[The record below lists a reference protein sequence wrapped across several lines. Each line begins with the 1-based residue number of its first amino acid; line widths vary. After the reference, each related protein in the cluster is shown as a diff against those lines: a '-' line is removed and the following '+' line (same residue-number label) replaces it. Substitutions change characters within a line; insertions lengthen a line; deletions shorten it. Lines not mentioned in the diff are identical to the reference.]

1 VGVGTV
7 GSVGTYTYLYI
18 HLLNTSKFYFNKFTS
33 FGLSRFRTSRL
44 ICTFVSLLSISIGIN
59 IKNMIHKKT
68 RTFIP
73 ADLEI
78 KWENLEPLYKDL
90 VNRPINSVEDL
101 EHWLHERSELE
112 AALEEDFAWRY
123 IRMTC
128 DTNNEGLLQAFQYFA
143 TDIEPQT
150 ASYSNELN
158 KKLVASEYLDKL
170 DNAKY
175 YVYLRGVKKSLELF
189 RESNIPVQTQIQ
201 VEQQKYQSISGA
213 MSVHIGD
220 KEYTLEQASVFLKD
234 TDRSKRQEVWEKI
247 TARRLQEKDKLD
259 ELFDHL
265 RTLRHQ
271 VAVNAGF
278 DNFRDYMFQALGRF
292 DYTPQD
298 CYAFHEAIE
307 TEIVPIL
314 REHAHQRKEALGVS
328 ELRPWDM
335 DVNTSGKPALKPF
348 NSGEELIEKTIQ
360 CFSNINR
367 YLGERLEIMKDNNL
381 FDVESRKGK
390 APGGY
395 NYPLSETGA
404 PFIFMNSANTFRD
417 LTTMVHEGGHAVHT
431 FLTADLELNDFK
443 HCPSEVAE
451 LASMSMELI
460 SMDNWNVF
468 FDNEEDLKRA
478 KRDQLVDV
486 LKTLPWV
493 AVVDQ
498 FQHWIYTNPN
508 HTAQQRTEAWV
519 QIYEPFGAGF
529 ADWSGLEVAEANL
542 WQKQLHIFE
551 IPFYYIEYG
560 MAQLGAIAVWK
571 NYKENPEKALQQ
583 YLDALKLGYTM
594 TIKEIYET
602 AGIKFDFSAGY
613 VKELAAFVKA
623 EIEKL

>member
-1 VGVGTV
+1 
-7 GSVGTYTYLYI
+7 
-18 HLLNTSKFYFNKFTS
+18 
-33 FGLSRFRTSRL
+33 
-44 ICTFVSLLSISIGIN
+44 
-59 IKNMIHKKT
+59 MIHKKT
-68 RTFIP
+68 RTYIP
-73 ADLEI
+73 ATLDI
-78 KWENLEPLYKDL
+78 KWENLEPIYKEL
-90 VNRPINSVEDL
+90 LNRSINSVEEL
-101 EHWLHERSELE
+101 EKWLHDKSELE

-128 DTNNEGLLQAFQYFA
+128 DTTSEELLQNFQYFA
-143 TDIEPQT
+143 TEIEPKI
-150 ASYSNELN
+150 APYGNELN
-158 KKLVASEYLDKL
+158 KKLVASKWVDKL
-170 DNAKY
+170 DGKKY
-175 YVYLRGVKKSLELF
+175 FIFLRAVKKALELF
-189 RESNIPVQTQIQ
+189 REENIPVQTEIQ
-201 VEQQKYQSISGA
+201 VEQQKYQSITGA
-213 MSVHIGD
+213 MSVHIDD
-220 KEYTLEQASVFLKD
+220 KEFTLEQASVFLKG
-234 TDRSKRQEVWEKI
+234 TDRAKRQEVWEKI
-247 TARRLQEKDKLD
+247 TARRLQDKDQLD

-265 RTLRHQ
+265 RKLRHT
-271 VAVNAGF
+271 VALNAKF
-278 DNFRDYMFQALGRF
+278 ENFRDYMFQALGRF

-307 TEIVPIL
+307 KEIVPIL
-314 REHAHQRKEALGVS
+314 HEQAEKRKKALSLPV
-328 ELRPWDM
+328 LKPWDM
-335 DVNTSGKPALKPF
+335 DVDISGKPALKPF
-348 NSGEELIEKTIQ
+348 NNGNELIEKSIQ

-460 SMDNWNVF
+460 SMDNWDVF

-478 KRDQLVDV
+478 KRDQLFDV

-508 HTAQQRTEAWV
+508 HTDQDRKTAWME
-519 QIYEPFGAGF
+519 IYEPFGAGF
-529 ADWSGLEVAEANL
+529 VDWSEHPDAEANL

-551 IPFYYIEYG
+551 VPFYYIEYG

-571 NYKENPEKALQQ
+571 NYKENPEKGLWQ
-583 YLDALKLGYTM
+583 YLDALKLGYTK

-602 AGIKFDFSAGY
+602 AGIKFDFSAAY
-613 VKELAAFVKA
+613 VKELAEFVKA
-623 EIEKL
+623 EMDKIG

>member
-1 VGVGTV
+1 
-7 GSVGTYTYLYI
+7 
-18 HLLNTSKFYFNKFTS
+18 
-33 FGLSRFRTSRL
+33 
-44 ICTFVSLLSISIGIN
+44 
-59 IKNMIHKKT
+59 MIHKKT
-68 RTFIP
+68 RNYIP

-78 KWENLEPLYKDL
+78 KWETLEPLYKDL
-90 VNRPINSVEDL
+90 VERPINSVEEL
-101 EHWLHERSELE
+101 ELWLHHRSELE

-128 DTNNEGLLQAFQYFA
+128 DTNSEEKLQNFQYFA
-143 TDIEPQT
+143 TEIEPK
-150 ASYSNELN
+150 AAPYSNELN
-158 KKLVASEYLDKL
+158 KKLVDSPYFEDLDKQ
-170 DNAKY
+170 KY
-175 YVYLRGVKKSLELF
+175 FVYLRGIKKSLELF
-189 RESNIPVQTQIQ
+189 REENIPLQTEIQ
-201 VEQQKYQSISGA
+201 VEQQKYQSISGS
-213 MSVHIGD
+213 MSVHMGD
-220 KEYTLEQASVFLKD
+220 NEYTLEQAAVFLKD
-234 TDRSKRQEVWEKI
+234 TDRAKRQEVWEKI
-247 TARRLQEKDKLD
+247 TARRLQEKEKLND
-259 ELFDHL
+259 LFDHL
-265 RTLRHQ
+265 RVLRHK
-271 VAVNAGF
+271 VALNAGF
-278 DNFRDYMFQALGRF
+278 ENYRDYMFQALGRF

-307 TEIVPIL
+307 LEIVPIL
-314 REHAHQRKEALGVS
+314 REHAQQRKEALGLES
-328 ELRPWDM
+328 LRPWDM

-348 NSGEELIEKTIQ
+348 NNGEELIEKSIQ
-360 CFSNINR
+360 CFRNINS
-367 YLGERLEIMKDNNL
+367 YLGERLEIMKDNDL

-460 SMDNWNVF
+460 SMDKWDVF

-498 FQHWIYTNPN
+498 FQHWIYTNPD
-508 HTAQQRTEAWV
+508 HLASERAEAWLK
-519 QIYEPFGAGF
+519 IYEPFGAGF
-529 ADWSGLEVAEANL
+529 ADWSGLEEAEANL

-560 MAQLGAIAVWK
+560 FAQLGAIAVYK
-571 NYKENPEKALQQ
+571 NYKENPEKALEQ
-583 YLDALKLGYTM
+583 YLAALKLGYTK

-613 VKELAAFVKA
+613 VKELATFIKD
-623 EIEKL
+623 EIAKL

>member
-1 VGVGTV
+1 
-7 GSVGTYTYLYI
+7 
-18 HLLNTSKFYFNKFTS
+18 
-33 FGLSRFRTSRL
+33 
-44 ICTFVSLLSISIGIN
+44 
-59 IKNMIHKKT
+59 MIHKKT
-68 RTFIP
+68 RTYISEGF
-73 ADLEI
+73 EI
-78 KWENLEPLYKDL
+78 KWESLEPLYTELRD
-90 VNRPINSVEDL
+90 REINSVSEL
-101 EHWLHERSELE
+101 EKWLHDRSEVE

-128 DTNNEGLLQAFQYFA
+128 DTNSEELLQKFQYFA
-143 TDIEPQT
+143 TEIEPKI
-150 ASYSNELN
+150 APHSNELN
-158 KKLVASEYLDKL
+158 KKLVASNWVNKL
-170 DNAKY
+170 DHDKY
-175 YVYLRGVKKSLELF
+175 FIYLRGVKKSLELF
-189 RESNIPVQTQIQ
+189 REENIPLQTEIQ
-201 VEQQKYQSISGA
+201 VEQQKYQSITGS

-220 KEYTLEQASVFLKD
+220 KEFTLEQASVFLKD
-234 TDRSKRQEVWEKI
+234 TDRAKRQEVWEKI
-247 TARRLQEKDKLD
+247 TERRLKDKDKLD
-259 ELFDHL
+259 RLFDKL
-265 RTLRHQ
+265 RELRHK
-271 VAVNAGF
+271 VAINADF
-278 DNFRDYMFQALGRF
+278 VNFRDYMFQALGRF

-307 TEIVPIL
+307 KEIVPIL
-314 REHAHQRKEALGVS
+314 REQAEKRKEALNLS
-328 ELRPWDM
+328 ALKPWDM
-335 DVNTSGKPALKPF
+335 DVDISGKPALKPF
-348 NSGEELIEKTIQ
+348 NSGEELIEKSIQ
-360 CFSNINR
+360 CFGNINR

-460 SMDNWNVF
+460 SMDNWDVY

-478 KRDQLVDV
+478 KRDQLFDV

-508 HTAQQRTEAWV
+508 HTDAQRTEAWK

-529 ADWSGLEVAEANL
+529 ADWSGHKQAEKNL

-551 IPFYYIEYG
+551 VPFYYIEYG

-571 NYKENPEKALQQ
+571 NYKENPEKGLQQ
-583 YLDALKLGYTM
+583 YLDALKLGYTK

-602 AGIKFDFSAGY
+602 AGIKFDFSAAY
-613 VKELAAFVKA
+613 VKELAEFVKG
-623 EIEKL
+623 EMDKL

>member
-1 VGVGTV
+1 
-7 GSVGTYTYLYI
+7 
-18 HLLNTSKFYFNKFTS
+18 
-33 FGLSRFRTSRL
+33 
-44 ICTFVSLLSISIGIN
+44 
-59 IKNMIHKKT
+59 MIHKKT
-68 RTFIP
+68 RTYIP

-78 KWENLEPLYKDL
+78 KWEYLEPIYKELLD
-90 VNRPINSVEDL
+90 RQINSVEDL
-101 EHWLHERSELE
+101 EQWLKDASELQ

-128 DTNNEGLLQAFQYFA
+128 DTASEELLQSFQYFA
-143 TDIEPQT
+143 TEIEPKT
-150 ASYSNELN
+150 APYNNELN
-158 KKLVASEYLDKL
+158 KKLVASEFVDQLSEE
-170 DNAKY
+170 KY
-175 YVYLRGVKKSLELF
+175 YIMLRSVRKQLELF
-189 RESNIPVQTQIQ
+189 REENIPLQTEIQ
-201 VEQQKYQSISGA
+201 VEQQKYQSITGS

-234 TDRSKRQEVWEKI
+234 VDRGKRQEVWEKI
-247 TARRLQEKDKLD
+247 TARRLQDKQVLD
-259 ELFDHL
+259 TLFDHL
-265 RTLRHQ
+265 RALRHK

-278 DNFRDYMFQALGRF
+278 ENFRDYMFQALGRF

-298 CYAFHEAIE
+298 CYAFHAAIE
-307 TEIVPIL
+307 TEVVPIL
-314 REHAHQRKEALGVS
+314 QEFAEKRREALGV
-328 ELRPWDM
+328 EALKPWDM
-335 DVNTSGKPALKPF
+335 DVDPLGRPALKPF
-348 NSGEELIEKTIQ
+348 NNGTELIEKSIQ

-460 SMDNWNVF
+460 SMDNWNVY

-478 KRDQLVDV
+478 KRDQLYDV

-493 AVVDQ
+493 AVIDQ
-498 FQHWIYTNPN
+498 FQHWIYTNPD
-508 HTAQQRTEAWV
+508 HTDADRTEAWLK
-519 QIYEPFGAGF
+519 IYEPFGAGF
-529 ADWSGLEVAEANL
+529 ADWSEHQEAEQNL

-551 IPFYYIEYG
+551 VPFYYIEYG

-571 NYKENPEKALQQ
+571 NYKENPEKGLQQ
-583 YLDALKLGYTM
+583 YLDALKLGYTK

-602 AGIKFDFSAGY
+602 AGIKFDFSAEY
-613 VKELAAFVKA
+613 VKELAEFVKA
-623 EIEKL
+623 ELDKI